1 MSHHHSFMSNR
12 YIHNDP
18 ILSSLLSTGKV
29 EEEIE
34 KLHDAD
40 KGKDVAA
47 TPHHDDPILS
57 SSHLHAKCEEEK
69 GKHVGR
75 QKEAANIHSSS
86 RYIHTDPILA
96 SLYSTPMNEEE
107 NSSQH
112 TKTNHINDG
121 DTDQRN
127 DIETFSKESGKAKW
141 KKVKS
146 IVHNSSKRQTKE
158 YKSSMT
164 DEEKAFLSMRNKY
177 SEMKETNENQFKS
190 KTSFATIVDA
200 AIARARLR
208 TDLSMRLSRLTV
220 KEADFLK
227 ELVSDDNVTKQ
238 QLEHADYVLNTDPLY
253 CLPGET
259 STLCSLSS
267 VEKVELPR
275 NRRLSEVIHINGND
289 IEIMCNS
296 NANRSVED
304 DIKMNETDEVR
315 HDVPNNPSPYSY
327 STWQK
332 NNESCDILGL
342 PNEFN
347 QELQV
352 LSPPM
357 MDKLRANLPFTVA
370 DDQFWLKYAMVK
382 NGASLHGLYNSIRQC
397 SKTLVVIETVN
408 GEVFGAFVSS
418 PWRKYSSFYG
428 SCETF
433 LWRLRKSRFTPT
445 MSIDEQIEL
454 ERDIEVFKW
463 SQENRNIQMSNDNKL
478 IIGGGCPDD
487 ADNNEDSSSWGFG
500 IALEADLYQ
509 GTSGNCVTFNSP
521 SLSQVSPKGD
531 IFEVA
536 NMEVWVS
543 R

>member
-1 MSHHHSFMSNR
+1 MMYQITLH
-12 YIHNDP
+12 P
-18 ILSSLLSTGKV
+18 TATQLGK
-29 EEEIE
+29 
-34 KLHDAD
+34 
-40 KGKDVAA
+40 
-47 TPHHDDPILS
+47 
-57 SSHLHAKCEEEK
+57 
-69 GKHVGR
+69 
-75 QKEAANIHSSS
+75 
-86 RYIHTDPILA
+86 
-96 SLYSTPMNEEE
+96 
-107 NSSQH
+107 
-112 TKTNHINDG
+112 
-121 DTDQRN
+121 
-127 DIETFSKESGKAKW
+127 
-141 KKVKS
+141 
-146 IVHNSSKRQTKE
+146 
-158 YKSSMT
+158 
-164 DEEKAFLSMRNKY
+164 
-177 SEMKETNENQFKS
+177 
-190 KTSFATIVDA
+190 
-200 AIARARLR
+200 
-208 TDLSMRLSRLTV
+208 
-220 KEADFLK
+220 
-227 ELVSDDNVTKQ
+227 
-238 QLEHADYVLNTDPLY
+238 
-253 CLPGET
+253 
-259 STLCSLSS
+259 
-267 VEKVELPR
+267 
-275 NRRLSEVIHINGND
+275 
-289 IEIMCNS
+289 
-296 NANRSVED
+296 
-304 DIKMNETDEVR
+304 
-315 HDVPNNPSPYSY
+315 
-327 STWQK
+327 K

-536 NMEVWVS
+536 NMEVWAFTPCMNLKEAEQLELGRMFVLS
-543 R
+543 HFDKM